1 MFPNYYYFI
10 KNMKSVSNLN
20 KLFPKRSL
28 NVGGRLVDLSEPLI
42 MGILNVTPD
51 SFYDGGRYNTLDKAT
66 IRIEKMIEDGVSI
79 IDIGGCSTRPGS
91 ETINLEEEWSR
102 ISDVIKICSSKYDK
116 LIISVDTFR
125 SEIAKRS
132 FEEGANIINDV
143 SGGSYDNKM
152 FQTISEIKVP
162 YVLMHLRGTPN
173 NMMSKT
179 KYKNLLLNL
188 IEYFDK
194 KITKLK
200 SYGVND
206 IIIDPGFGF
215 AKDFDQNYDILKNLN
230 LFNIF
235 NLPILV
241 GLSRKSFVK
250 KKYGVKNSLK
260 GTLDLN
266 KIAIENGANIIR
278 VHDVLEHHNLI
289 KNSYK

>member
-1 MFPNYYYFI
+1 
-10 KNMKSVSNLN
+10 MKSVSKLN

-51 SFYDGGRYNTLDKAT
+51 SFYDGGRYNTLDKAK

-91 ETINLEEEWSR
+91 EMINQEEEWSR
-102 ISDVIKICSSKYDK
+102 ICDVIKICSSKNDN

-132 FEEGANIINDV
+132 FDEGANIINDI
-143 SGGSYDNKM
+143 SGGSYDDKM

-179 KYKNLLLNL
+179 N
-188 IEYFDK
+188 
-194 KITKLK
+194 
-200 SYGVND
+200 
-206 IIIDPGFGF
+206 
-215 AKDFDQNYDILKNLN
+215 
-230 LFNIF
+230 
-235 NLPILV
+235 
-241 GLSRKSFVK
+241 
-250 KKYGVKNSLK
+250 
-260 GTLDLN
+260 
-266 KIAIENGANIIR
+266 
-278 VHDVLEHHNLI
+278 
-289 KNSYK
+289 

>member
-1 MFPNYYYFI
+1 
-10 KNMKSVSNLN
+10 MKSASKLN

-51 SFYDGGRYNTLDKAT
+51 SFYDGGRYNTLDKAK

-91 ETINLEEEWSR
+91 EMINQEEEWSR
-102 ISDVIKICSSKYDK
+102 ICDVIKICSSKYHN

-132 FEEGANIINDV
+132 FDEGANIINDI
-143 SGGSYDNKM
+143 SGGSYDDKM
-152 FQTISEIKVP
+152 FQTISELKVP

-179 KYKNLLLNL
+179 NYKNLLLNL

-194 KITKLK
+194 KTTKLK

-235 NLPILV
+235 DLPILV

-250 KKYGVKNSLK
+250 KKYGIENSLK

-266 KIAIENGANIIR
+266 KIAIEKGANIIR

-289 KNSYK
+289 KNFYK

>member
-1 MFPNYYYFI
+1 
-10 KNMKSVSNLN
+10 MKSVSKLN
-20 KLFPKRSL
+20 KLLPKRSL

-51 SFYDGGRYNTLDKAT
+51 SFYDGGKYNTLEKAT

-91 ETINLEEEWSR
+91 EMINQEEEWSR
-102 ISDVIKICSSKYDK
+102 ICDIIKICSSKYHN

-143 SGGSYDNKM
+143 SGGSYDDKM
-152 FQTISEIKVP
+152 FQTISDIKVP
-162 YVLMHLRGTPN
+162 YVLMHLRGKPN

-179 KYKNLLLNL
+179 NYKNLLLNL

-194 KITKLK
+194 KTTKLK
-200 SYGVND
+200 SYGIND

-215 AKDFDQNYDILKNLN
+215 AKDFDQNYDILNNLN

-235 NLPILV
+235 DLPILV

-250 KKYGVKNSLK
+250 KKYGVENSLK

-266 KIAIENGANIIR
+266 KIALENGANIIR
-278 VHDVLEHHNLI
+278 VHDVLEHQNLI
-289 KNSYK
+289 KNFTNNS

>member
-1 MFPNYYYFI
+1 
-10 KNMKSVSNLN
+10 MKSAPNLN

-28 NVGGRLVDLSEPLI
+28 NVGGRLIDLSEPLI

-91 ETINLEEEWSR
+91 EMINQEEEWSR
-102 ISDVIKICSSKYDK
+102 ICDVIKICSSKNDN

-132 FEEGANIINDV
+132 FEEGANIINDI
-143 SGGSYDNKM
+143 SGGSYDDKM
-152 FQTISEIKVP
+152 FQTISELKVP

-179 KYKNLLLNL
+179 NYQNLLLNL

-194 KITKLK
+194 KTTKLK

-250 KKYGVKNSLK
+250 KKYGIENSLK

-266 KIAIENGANIIR
+266 KIAIEKGANIIR
-278 VHDVLEHHNLI
+278 VHDVLEHRNLI
-289 KNSYK
+289 NNFFK

>member
-1 MFPNYYYFI
+1 
-10 KNMKSVSNLN
+10 MKSVSKLN
-20 KLFPKRSL
+20 KLLSKRSL

-51 SFYDGGRYNTLDKAT
+51 SFYDGGKYNTLEKAT

-91 ETINLEEEWSR
+91 EMINQEEEWSR
-102 ISDVIKICSSKYDK
+102 ICDIIKICSSKYDN

-143 SGGSYDNKM
+143 SGGSYDDKM
-152 FQTISEIKVP
+152 FQTISDIKVP
-162 YVLMHLRGTPN
+162 YVLMHLRGKPN

-179 KYKNLLLNL
+179 NYKNLLLNL

-194 KITKLK
+194 KTTKLK
-200 SYGVND
+200 SYGIND

-215 AKDFDQNYDILKNLN
+215 AKDFDQNYDILNNLN

-235 NLPILV
+235 DLPILV

-250 KKYGVKNSLK
+250 KKYGVENSLK

-266 KIAIENGANIIR
+266 KIALENGANIIR
-278 VHDVLEHHNLI
+278 VHDVLEHQNLI
-289 KNSYK
+289 KNFTNNS

>member
-1 MFPNYYYFI
+1 
-10 KNMKSVSNLN
+10 MKSVSKLN
-20 KLFPKRSL
+20 KLLPKRSL

-51 SFYDGGRYNTLDKAT
+51 SFYDGGRYNTIEKAT

-91 ETINLEEEWSR
+91 EMINLEEEWSR
-102 ISDVIKICSSKYDK
+102 ICDIIKICSSKYDN

-143 SGGSYDNKM
+143 SGGTYDDKM

-162 YVLMHLRGTPN
+162 YILMHLRGTPN
-173 NMMSKT
+173 NMMTKT
-179 KYKNLLLNL
+179 NYNNLILNL
-188 IEYFDK
+188 IEYFDE

-215 AKDFDQNYDILKNLN
+215 AKDFHQNYDLLYNLN
-230 LFNIF
+230 LFKILD
-235 NLPILV
+235 LPILV
-241 GLSRKSFVK
+241 GLSRKSFVR
-250 KKYGVKNSLK
+250 KKYGVDNALE

-289 KNSYK
+289 KSFINNS

>member
-1 MFPNYYYFI
+1 
-10 KNMKSVSNLN
+10 MKSASKLN

-42 MGILNVTPD
+42 MGILNITPD
-51 SFYDGGRYNTLDKAT
+51 SFYDGGRYNTLDKAK

-91 ETINLEEEWSR
+91 EMINQEEEWSR
-102 ISDVIKICSSKYDK
+102 ICDVIKICSLKYDN

-132 FEEGANIINDV
+132 FEEGANIINDI
-143 SGGSYDNKM
+143 SGGSYDDKM
-152 FQTISEIKVP
+152 FKTISELKVP

-179 KYKNLLLNL
+179 NYKNLLLNL

-194 KITKLK
+194 KTTKLK

-235 NLPILV
+235 DLPILV

-250 KKYGVKNSLK
+250 KKYGIENSLK

-266 KIAIENGANIIR
+266 KIAIEKGANIIR
-278 VHDVLEHHNLI
+278 VHDVLEHYNLI
-289 KNSYK
+289 KNFYK

>member
-1 MFPNYYYFI
+1 
-10 KNMKSVSNLN
+10 MKSVSKLN

-28 NVGGRLVDLSEPLI
+28 NVGGRLIDLSEPLI

-91 ETINLEEEWSR
+91 EMINLDEEWSR
-102 ISDVIKICSSKYDK
+102 ICDVIKICSSKYDN

-132 FEEGANIINDV
+132 FEEGANIINDI
-143 SGGSYDNKM
+143 SGGSYDDKM

-179 KYKNLLLNL
+179 NYQNLLLNL

-194 KITKLK
+194 KTTKLK

-235 NLPILV
+235 
-241 GLSRKSFVK
+241 LSKLFCK
-250 KKYGVKNSLK
+250 LNCLNSSL
-260 GTLDLN
+260 L
-266 KIAIENGANIIR
+266 NIIIFLKFISLSIR
-278 VHDVLEHHNLI
+278 YFMKFTPKVPVPPVIKSVLLLNIRSNFQYIL
-289 KNSYK
+289 

>member
-10 KNMKSVSNLN
+10 KNMKSASKLN

-42 MGILNVTPD
+42 MGILNITPD
-51 SFYDGGRYNTLDKAT
+51 SFYDGGRYNTLDKAK

-91 ETINLEEEWSR
+91 EMINQEEEWSR
-102 ISDVIKICSSKYDK
+102 ICDVIKICSLKYDN

-132 FEEGANIINDV
+132 FEEGANIINDI
-143 SGGSYDNKM
+143 SGGSYDDKM
-152 FQTISEIKVP
+152 FKTISELKVP

-179 KYKNLLLNL
+179 NYKNLLLNL

-194 KITKLK
+194 KTTKLK

-235 NLPILV
+235 DLPILV

-250 KKYGVKNSLK
+250 KKYGIENSLK

-266 KIAIENGANIIR
+266 KIAIEKGANIIR
-278 VHDVLEHHNLI
+278 VHDVLEHYNLI
-289 KNSYK
+289 KNFYK

>member
-1 MFPNYYYFI
+1 
-10 KNMKSVSNLN
+10 MKSASNLN

-28 NVGGRLVDLSEPLI
+28 NVGGRLIDLSEPLI

-51 SFYDGGRYNTLDKAT
+51 SFYDGGRYNTLDKAK

-91 ETINLEEEWSR
+91 EMINQEEEWSR
-102 ISDVIKICSSKYDK
+102 ICDVIKICSSKNDN

-125 SEIAKRS
+125 SKIAKRS
-132 FEEGANIINDV
+132 FEEGANIINDI
-143 SGGSYDNKM
+143 SGGSYDDKM

-179 KYKNLLLNL
+179 NYKNLLLNL

-194 KITKLK
+194 KTTKLK

-235 NLPILV
+235 DLPILV

-250 KKYGVKNSLK
+250 KKYGIENSLK

>member
-1 MFPNYYYFI
+1 
-10 KNMKSVSNLN
+10 MKSVSKLN
-20 KLFPKRSL
+20 KLLPKRSL

-51 SFYDGGRYNTLDKAT
+51 SFYDGGKYNTLEKAT

-91 ETINLEEEWSR
+91 EMINQEEEWSR
-102 ISDVIKICSSKYDK
+102 ICDIIKICSSKYHN

-143 SGGSYDNKM
+143 SGGSYDDKM
-152 FQTISEIKVP
+152 FQTISDIKVP
-162 YVLMHLRGTPN
+162 YVLMHLRGKPN

-179 KYKNLLLNL
+179 NYKNLLLNL

-194 KITKLK
+194 KTTKLK
-200 SYGVND
+200 SYGIND

-215 AKDFDQNYDILKNLN
+215 AKDFDQNYDILNNLN

-235 NLPILV
+235 DLPILV

-250 KKYGVKNSLK
+250 KKYGVENSLK

-278 VHDVLEHHNLI
+278 VHDVLEHQNLI
-289 KNSYK
+289 KNFTNNS

>member
-1 MFPNYYYFI
+1 
-10 KNMKSVSNLN
+10 MKSVSKLN

-51 SFYDGGRYNTLDKAT
+51 SFYDGGRYNTLDKAK

-91 ETINLEEEWSR
+91 EMINQEEEWSR
-102 ISDVIKICSSKYDK
+102 ICDVIKICSSKYHN

-132 FEEGANIINDV
+132 FDEGANIINDI
-143 SGGSYDNKM
+143 SGGSYDDKM
-152 FQTISEIKVP
+152 FQTISELKVP

-179 KYKNLLLNL
+179 NYKNLLLNL

-194 KITKLK
+194 KTTKLK

-235 NLPILV
+235 DLPILV

-250 KKYGVKNSLK
+250 KKYGIENSLK
-260 GTLDLN
+260 GTIDLN
-266 KIAIENGANIIR
+266 KIAIEKGANIIR

-289 KNSYK
+289 KNFYK

>member
-1 MFPNYYYFI
+1 
-10 KNMKSVSNLN
+10 MKSASNLN

-28 NVGGRLVDLSEPLI
+28 NVGGRLIDLSEPLI

-51 SFYDGGRYNTLDKAT
+51 SFYDGGRYNTLDKAK

-91 ETINLEEEWSR
+91 EMINQEEEWSR
-102 ISDVIKICSSKYDK
+102 ICDVIKICSSKNDN

-132 FEEGANIINDV
+132 FEEGANIINDI
-143 SGGSYDNKM
+143 SGGSYDDKM
-152 FQTISEIKVP
+152 FQTISELKVP

-179 KYKNLLLNL
+179 NYKNLLLNL

-194 KITKLK
+194 KTTKLK

-235 NLPILV
+235 DLPILV

-250 KKYGVKNSLK
+250 KKYGIENSLK

-266 KIAIENGANIIR
+266 KIAIEKGANIIR

-289 KNSYK
+289 KNFYK

>member
-1 MFPNYYYFI
+1 
-10 KNMKSVSNLN
+10 MKSVSKLN
-20 KLFPKRSL
+20 KLLPKRSL
-28 NVGGRLVDLSEPLI
+28 NVGGRLIDLSEPLI

-51 SFYDGGRYNTLDKAT
+51 SFYDGGRYNTQEKAT

-91 ETINLEEEWSR
+91 EMINLEEEWSR
-102 ISDVIKICSSKYDK
+102 ICDIIKICSSKYDN

-143 SGGSYDNKM
+143 SGGTYDDKM

-162 YVLMHLRGTPN
+162 YILMHLRGTPN
-173 NMMSKT
+173 NMMTKT
-179 KYKNLLLNL
+179 NYNNIILNL
-188 IEYFDK
+188 IEYFDE

-215 AKDFDQNYDILKNLN
+215 AKDFDQNYDLLHNLN
-230 LFNIF
+230 LFNILD
-235 NLPILV
+235 LPILV

-250 KKYGVKNSLK
+250 KKYGVDNSLE
-260 GTLDLN
+260 GTLHLN

-289 KNSYK
+289 KSFINNS

>member
-1 MFPNYYYFI
+1 
-10 KNMKSVSNLN
+10 MKSASNLN

-28 NVGGRLVDLSEPLI
+28 NVGGRLIDLSEPLI

-51 SFYDGGRYNTLDKAT
+51 SFYDGGRYNTLDKAK

-91 ETINLEEEWSR
+91 EMINQEEEWSR
-102 ISDVIKICSSKYDK
+102 ICDVIKICSSKYDN

-194 KITKLK
+194 KITRLK

-235 NLPILV
+235 DLPILV

-266 KIAIENGANIIR
+266 KIAIEKGANIIR